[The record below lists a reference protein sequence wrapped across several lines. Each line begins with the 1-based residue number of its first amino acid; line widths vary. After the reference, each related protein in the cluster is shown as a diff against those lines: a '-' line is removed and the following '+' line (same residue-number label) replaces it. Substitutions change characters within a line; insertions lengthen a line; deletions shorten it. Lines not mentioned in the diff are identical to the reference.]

1 MALGSGMRLNGMIE
15 ASLRNKKLV
24 FIVGSPRSGTTWLRM
39 LLSQSPRV
47 VTTRATHLYSDYFR
61 SFIDSRTRFAGLEA
75 GLNGLVTDA
84 EADQWIREFST
95 LCFDRAAA
103 QRPDATVI
111 VEKTPGHSTCGADI
125 LRLFPNS
132 AFIHVVRDPRAV
144 VVSLRAASRSW
155 GASWAPGQLV
165 DACEMWK
172 SHVDQAQRIADL
184 TTRYCEVIYER
195 LHEDGVGEILRL
207 FEWLGEPITHDVAAS
222 YVEACA
228 FNKVRPDTA
237 ALSKKKADKRFFRQG
252 KPDGW
257 RGELTPTEIAAVE
270 HLAGKPM
277 RFFGYEPVAR
287 RRERAVALVRLRASG
302 VARLLEGA
310 SKRVADELAP

>member
-1 MALGSGMRLNGMIE
+1 
-15 ASLRNKKLV
+15 
-24 FIVGSPRSGTTWLRM
+24 
-39 LLSQSPRV
+39 
-47 VTTRATHLYSDYFR
+47 
-61 SFIDSRTRFAGLEA
+61 
-75 GLNGLVTDA
+75 
-84 EADQWIREFST
+84 
-95 LCFDRAAA
+95 
-103 QRPDATVI
+103 
-111 VEKTPGHSTCGADI
+111 
-125 LRLFPNS
+125 
-132 AFIHVVRDPRAV
+132 
-144 VVSLRAASRSW
+144 
-155 GASWAPGQLV
+155 
-165 DACEMWK
+165 MWK

-195 LHEDGVGEILRL
+195 LHEDGVGEILRV

-222 YVEACA
+222 YVAACA
-228 FNKVRPDTA
+228 FDKVRPDTA

-310 SKRVADELAP
+310 SKWVADGLAP